1 MRCTATMRL
10 QLALGPIVA
19 IVAVCGCTIT
29 PKIIPINHLQDGVDF
44 DEKTLAGG
52 SVAQWRADPA
62 RLADD
67 IGRAFRDIHWGT
79 LYIREKSGQAAPP
92 LTVRAAA
99 LLDDGRRA
107 LVAAWPIDHEQV
119 RVAVRVGEFGQAR
132 EEQRLVNALANR
144 LGGKPKRQYRGHFE
158 LP

>member
-1 MRCTATMRL
+1 MRCTATTRL
-10 QLALGPIVA
+10 RLALGPIVA
-19 IVAVCGCTIT
+19 IVAVCGCATI
-29 PKIIPINHLQDGVDF
+29 PKIMPINQLQAGTDF

-52 SVAQWRADPA
+52 SVAQWRANPV

-67 IGRAFRDIHWGT
+67 IGRAFCDIHWGT
-79 LYIREKSGQAAPP
+79 LYIREKPGQADIPP
-92 LTVRAAA
+92 TVRAAA
-99 LLDDGRRA
+99 LLDDGRRV
-107 LVAAWPIDHEQV
+107 LVAAWPIDQEQV
-119 RVAVRVGEFGQAR
+119 RVAVRVGEFGHAR